1 MEAASLP
8 QQVSVRALVTFHDVA
23 ACFSAQEWGQLED
36 WQKEVYG
43 NVMREIHSA
52 LQAMGYTILNPE
64 QLLRVQEEKG
74 TSTPGAD
81 RVRDHRNTLTAS
93 APVFNPDI
101 SLWIREVVEEDL
113 PGSRDPKQKTPW
125 ETPSSEFPVVKPDIF
140 LRIKPEELVFEA
152 CPDVVPESSQ
162 KGLSDPALKTG
173 ISVTIDREAEPFWLN
188 IREMDRDDPLREQH
202 TGDPA
207 LKTGISVTI
216 DREDEPFWVNIHET
230 DREDPLREQHTDN
243 GFVQSPTDECLAD
256 LQPNELSLENGSH
269 SCEEEWDDPSPIR
282 LPRPRKCQS
291 IYRIGQP
298 VSQCT
303 YDFAD
308 PSSPKQP
315 RAFQCSEC
323 QQSFNESET
332 LLLHQTVHASWS
344 CDQEENGG
352 GSYSAPQPSPA
363 LIGVCPVIPAP
374 YICGDCGK
382 GFSNSYKLKIHQRIH
397 TGERPYKCLVC
408 EKRFHKSAHLK
419 VHHRTH
425 TGERPYGCQVCGKR
439 FTKSYHLKVHLRTHT
454 GERPYQCPQCHKT
467 FSVNSHLTVHQRT
480 HTGEKPF
487 VCFECG
493 KSFRQ
498 KTSLLGHQKSHQRIG
513 ERRKLSWKTL
523 WPEK

>member
-1 MEAASLP
+1 MDPSFLP

-23 ACFSAQEWGQLED
+23 ACFSAEDWRQLED
-36 WQKEVYG
+36 WQKELYK

-52 LQAMGYTILNPE
+52 LVAMGYTIQNPE
-64 QLLRVQEEKG
+64 QLLRVHELKETSQDTGKG
-74 TSTPGAD
+74 KE
-81 RVRDHRNTLTAS
+81 RNNLLTAG

-101 SLWIREVVEEDL
+101 SLWIREVVEENFSASQN
-113 PGSRDPKQKTPW
+113 PEPTADP
-125 ETPSSEFPVVKPDIF
+125 ETASSELPVVKPDIF
-140 LRIKPEELVFEA
+140 LRIKPDELLFEA
-152 CPDVVPESSQ
+152 CPDPEPDDGDTGESAPSVR
-162 KGLSDPALKTG
+162 SG
-173 ISVTIDREAEPFWLN
+173 ISVTIDREVEPFWLN
-188 IREMDRDDPLREQH
+188 IQETENEDLAEEQD
-202 TGDPA
+202 TGDDF
-207 LKTGISVTI
+207 GS
-216 DREDEPFWVNIHET
+216 REL
-230 DREDPLREQHTDN
+230 ED
-243 GFVQSPTDECLAD
+243 CLTP
-256 LQPNELSLENGSH
+256 LQPHDLPTENSSH
-269 SCEEEWDDPSPIR
+269 MSQEDWDNTSTIR
-282 LPRPRKCQS
+282 LPRARKCQS
-291 IYRIGQP
+291 IYRIGQSLP
-298 VSQCT
+298 QCA
-303 YDFAD
+303 YDFTD
-308 PSSPKQP
+308 PTSPTPP

-323 QQSFNESET
+323 QQSFSESEM
-332 LLLHQTVHASWS
+332 LLLHQTVHASRT
-344 CDQEENGG
+344 CNPQEGG
-352 GSYSAPQPSPA
+352 GEVYIPQQPSPA
-363 LIGVCPVIPAP
+363 LLGGCPVVPAP

-382 GFSNSYKLKIHQRIH
+382 GFSSSYKLKIHHRIH

-454 GERPYQCPQCHKT
+454 GERPYKCPECLKT

-498 KTSLLGHQKSHQRIG
+498 KTSLVGHQKSHQRIA

>member
-1 MEAASLP
+1 MDAAILP

-23 ACFSAQEWGQLED
+23 ACFSAEEWGLLED
-36 WQKEVYG
+36 WQKELYR

-64 QLLRVQEEKG
+64 QLLRVQEEDR
-74 TSTPGAD
+74 GASEGRD
-81 RVRDHRNTLTAS
+81 RATENKNTLTAS
-93 APVFNPDI
+93 TPVFNPDI
-101 SLWIREVVEEDL
+101 SLWIREVMEEDL
-113 PGSRDPKQKTPW
+113 TGPKHPAEAEAW
-125 ETPSSEFPVVKPDIF
+125 ECASSELPIVKPDIF
-140 LRIKPEELVFEA
+140 LRIKPDEMVFEA
-152 CPDVVPESSQ
+152 CPDPEPGDGDQGQRDISMRS
-162 KGLSDPALKTG
+162 G
-173 ISVTIDREAEPFWLN
+173 ISLTIEGEADPFWLN
-188 IREMDRDDPLREQH
+188 VQETDQDEILIEQH
-202 TGDPA
+202 IGD
-207 LKTGISVTI
+207 
-216 DREDEPFWVNIHET
+216 
-230 DREDPLREQHTDN
+230 
-243 GFVQSPTDECLAD
+243 GFVSSPTEEVLTD
-256 LQPNELSLENGSH
+256 LRPNELPLENGSLD
-269 SCEEEWDDPSPIR
+269 CPEEWDNPSPIR

-298 VSQCT
+298 VSRCA
-303 YDFAD
+303 YDFTD
-308 PSSPKQP
+308 PSSPTHP

-323 QQSFNESET
+323 QQSFSESET
-332 LLLHQTVHASWS
+332 LLLHQTVHTSWT
-344 CDQEENGG
+344 CNPRENSGAG
-352 GSYSAPQPSPA
+352 YTPPQSSARLAGDCAKGFSNS
-363 LIGVCPVIPAP
+363 

-419 VHHRTH
+419 VHLRTH
-425 TGERPYGCQVCGKR
+425 TGERPYGCQMCGKR
-439 FTKSYHLKVHLRTHT
+439 FTKSYHLKVHIRTHT
-454 GERPYQCPQCHKT
+454 GERPYQCPECHKT

-498 KTSLLGHQKSHQRIG
+498 KTSLLGHQKSHQKLG